1 MFYFHEK
8 YFFSAASDQP
18 KKSQSLPKDPNV
30 VSSQQEEDDI
40 AKAIQLV
47 STFQNSSMKIFHQ
60 FHEFFLLNELIFLQ
74 SLQESKG
81 HTSSSKTSTN
91 TSSASLYPSAS
102 SLYGNAA
109 AGKKYALIK

>member
-1 MFYFHEK
+1 
-8 YFFSAASDQP
+8 
-18 KKSQSLPKDPNV
+18 
-30 VSSQQEEDDI
+30 
-40 AKAIQLV
+40 
-47 STFQNSSMKIFHQ
+47 MKIFHQ
-60 FHEFFLLNELIFLQ
+60 FHEFFLLNELIFFLQ